1 MKRSITSKAVTVVAA
16 LVLALAPD
24 QASSQQADS
33 NQLVVV
39 LHARNPT
46 RRMTAE
52 QLKNLML
59 GNVAFWHGVVPV
71 KVFVRPPNSPAAQ
84 VLFDK
89 VIEMPASRFNEHWT
103 AKQLAGQGIAPTVLS
118 TPEQVAAEVAKVPGA
133 VGVILQSEA
142 WNAQLTGV
150 NLIPLN

>member
-1 MKRSITSKAVTVVAA
+1 MKRPLVSKAVSALAA
-16 LVLALAPD
+16 LVLALAPER
-24 QASSQQADS
+24 ASSQQADG

-46 RRMTAE
+46 RRMTTE

-103 AKQLAGQGIAPTVLS
+103 AKQLAGQGIAPTVLA
-118 TPEQVAAEVAKVPGA
+118 TPEHVVGEVAKVPGA
-133 VGVILQSEA
+133 VGIILQSEA
-142 WNAQLTGV
+142 WNIQLTGV
-150 NLIPLN
+150 NVIPLN

>member
-1 MKRSITSKAVTVVAA
+1 MKRAVWSKVLLVATALA
-16 LVLALAPD
+16 LVVPVRAN
-24 QASSQQADS
+24 SQQADG

-46 RRMTAE
+46 RRMTTE

-59 GNVAFWHGVVPV
+59 GNVSFWHGVVPV

-103 AKQLAGQGIAPTVLS
+103 AKQLAGQGIAPTVLA

-133 VGVILQSEA
+133 IGVILQSEA

-150 NLIPLN
+150 NVIPLN